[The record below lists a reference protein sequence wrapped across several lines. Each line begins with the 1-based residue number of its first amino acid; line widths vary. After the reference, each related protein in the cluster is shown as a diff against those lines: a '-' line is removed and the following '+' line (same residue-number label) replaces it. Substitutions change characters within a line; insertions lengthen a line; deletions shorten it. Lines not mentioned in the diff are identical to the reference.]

1 MRIVR
6 RKAANHENEDTSSSQ
21 VVFFERA
28 HDLSLTIAVSGA
40 GPKMSDMRIKRRPG
54 VHSTALVGFHRSIRR
69 SLVLGNGYSMCRA
82 VARAMA
88 SPQYSATTNNAMSIP
103 AEIPAEVMTFPAFT
117 TWDFEST
124 VTFGKSSCIVCRVR
138 QWVVAR
144 RPSSNPAF
152 PRINAPAT
160 DPGPATGMQSRV
172 SLHSL
177 IGPRHPAKIA
187 KTKNTG
193 RLPTNSTIEPIARVT
208 NSCRCRQRNGC
219 GRHI

>member
-1 MRIVR
+1 
-6 RKAANHENEDTSSSQ
+6 
-21 VVFFERA
+21 
-28 HDLSLTIAVSGA
+28 
-40 GPKMSDMRIKRRPG
+40 
-54 VHSTALVGFHRSIRR
+54 
-69 SLVLGNGYSMCRA
+69 MCRA

-187 KTKNTG
+187 KTKN
-193 RLPTNSTIEPIARVT
+193 RKEKRTNNSVTRRRVLLQRTTRKQGDNQSELGISVGGDREPPRE
-208 NSCRCRQRNGC
+208 
-219 GRHI
+219 HIVWVVFGFQTL